1 MYKIA
6 QTEGFDPRVNL
17 INEERNVSTVEQPSG
32 EIGSYTTEISSR
44 LRPFG
49 GRYLP
54 YVATRPTIEF

>member
-1 MYKIA
+1 MYLYIIMR
-6 QTEGFDPRVNL
+6 TERSACES
-17 INEERNVSTVEQPSG
+17 NERERNVFVEQPSG